1 MPILV
6 RMVNAHS
13 PAASL
18 SPLSGVGESLGLT
31 GAGDLRLAASR
42 FASPGSLQP
51 EPALIYA
58 HGFGQTRHAWTRTAQ
73 SLAAKGYAGLAY
85 DARGHGDSQRN
96 PDHLAYAG
104 EQFADDLIIVAGEQ
118 AQAPILVGAS
128 MGGLFGLIAESRW
141 PGLLRAMVLVDIT
154 PRWESAGLERILGFM
169 TAFPDGFE
177 SPEQASDVIAA
188 YLPHRRNRKSPD
200 ELRALLRQNA
210 KGRWHWHWDPRLI
223 DELARDS
230 EQHQDALAEAASRIR
245 CPILLISGGRSD
257 LVSERTVE
265 EFRALVPRAHHVHL
279 PDATHMVAGDDNDT
293 FTAAVLEYLAEL
305 RSSQASFASA
315 PTESSAAG
323 GSATGARP

>member
-1 MPILV
+1 
-6 RMVNAHS
+6 MVNVHS
-13 PAASL
+13 PAVSISATGAS
-18 SPLSGVGESLGLT
+18 EALGLI
-31 GAGDLRLAASR
+31 GAGDVRLAASH
-42 FASPGSLQP
+42 FASPAALQA
-51 EPALIYA
+51 EPALIYS

-73 SLAAKGYAGLAY
+73 ALASKGYAGLAY

-96 PDHLAYAG
+96 PDTLAYAG

-177 SPEQASDVIAA
+177 SPEQASDIIAA
-188 YLPHRRNRKSPD
+188 YLPHRRNRKSPE
-200 ELRALLRQNA
+200 ELRALLRQDS

-257 LVSERTVE
+257 LVSEKTVE
-265 EFRALVPRAHHVHL
+265 EFRALVPHARHVHL
-279 PDATHMVAGDDNDT
+279 PHATHMVAGDDNDT
-293 FTAAVLEYLAEL
+293 FTATVLEYLAEL
-305 RSSQASFASA
+305 RSSQASFGPA
-315 PTESSAAG
+315 PTESSANG
-323 GSATGARP
+323 GSATGASP

>member
-1 MPILV
+1 
-6 RMVNAHS
+6 MVKPHS
-13 PAASL
+13 PADARNAATA
-18 SPLSGVGESLGLT
+18 PVETLGLT
-31 GAGDLRLAASR
+31 GAGELRLAASR
-42 FASPGSLQP
+42 FASPTALQSD
-51 EPALIYA
+51 PALIFS
-58 HGFGQTRHAWTRTAQ
+58 HGFGQTRHAWTRSAQ
-73 SLAAKGYAGLAY
+73 TLATQGYAGLAY

-96 PDHLAYAG
+96 AAGLPYAG
-104 EQFADDLIIVAGEQ
+104 EQFADDLIIIAGEQ
-118 AQAPILVGAS
+118 TQAPVLIGAS

-177 SPEQASDVIAA
+177 SPEQASDIIAA

-200 ELRALLRQNA
+200 ELRALLRRNEA
-210 KGRWHWHWDPRLI
+210 GRWHWHWDPRLI

-245 CPILLISGGRSD
+245 CPVLLISGGRSD
-257 LVSERTVE
+257 LVSEKTVE
-265 EFRALVPRAHHVHL
+265 EFRALVPHARHTHL
-279 PDATHMVAGDDNDT
+279 PEATHMVAGDDNDT
-293 FTAAVLEYLAEL
+293 FTATVLTYLAEL
-305 RSSQASFASA
+305 RSSQPSFASA